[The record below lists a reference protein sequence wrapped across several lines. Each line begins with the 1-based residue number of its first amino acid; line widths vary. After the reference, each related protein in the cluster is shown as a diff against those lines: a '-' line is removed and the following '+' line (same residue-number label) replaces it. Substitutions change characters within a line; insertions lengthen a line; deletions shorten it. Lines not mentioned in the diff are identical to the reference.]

1 MDDMNSPECVRC
13 PLLDRAIENGCP
25 DNPHEPAISG
35 RTRTVFPAG
44 SRLFEEGKP
53 ITGIHCLHSGRA
65 ALVKGRDDEDRIVTV
80 ITPGDILG
88 MPDILSGDLHQ
99 NAALAIEE
107 ASICFIPKEEALELL
122 QTNPHIM
129 IRILRKL
136 CERIQSMEKHIDKQ

>member
-1 MDDMNSPECVRC
+1 M
-13 PLLDRAIENGCP
+13 
-25 DNPHEPAISG
+25 
-35 RTRTVFPAG
+35 
-44 SRLFEEGKP
+44 
-53 ITGIHCLHSGRA
+53 
-65 ALVKGRDDEDRIVTV
+65 